1 MEYTKA
7 YKDEKPSQYLVDRHW
22 HDIFPLMKKRYLFS
36 GVDNFLFY
44 DLWENG
50 HVNENVF
57 AYSNGAGDERAVVF
71 YNNKYDRAAGWIKQ
85 SDPYAVKTG
94 NGDEVVMMSRS
105 ISEGLNLTAEDDKYC
120 IFQEHRS
127 RLWFIRKSREVC
139 EKGLFVML
147 NGFEYQVYLNVHQV
161 SDQAD
166 HRYKILCEFLNGRG
180 CEDIETAYR
189 RTAKLPAKQVRLW
202 PRVARYAA
210 AASVI
215 FFVGFGGYKYYQY
228 DQTISLGAEYYQPMD
243 AIYRSPEDNTL
254 KELAKVFKNVE
265 TGDNLT
271 ETIAQL
277 RKFYSLAKSDEYSD
291 YSLYTVDIAWNLAVA
306 HLKNNDRKEAIK
318 VLEEII
324 QDNQGKAIADKAAE
338 LIKKIEKI

>member
-1 MEYTKA
+1 MEDFDKRVERFLKKQLTHEEELAFIEALKADKALLERAKTLALAIDEMGKLRSSRDAAVIKGIAALDEKA
-7 YKDEKPSQYLVDRHW
+7 YQAAIWSNDQMSHFDDLTNRFLKKQLTPEEESQYLNKLKEIPALR
-22 HDIFPLMKKRYLFS
+22 
-36 GVDNFLFY
+36 
-44 DLWENG
+44 
-50 HVNENVF
+50 
-57 AYSNGAGDERAVVF
+57 ERAQVIALAVEQMGEVS
-71 YNNKYDRAAGWIKQ
+71 KEASRDIIGRIGKQ
-85 SDPYAVKTG
+85 S
-94 NGDEVVMMSRS
+94 
-105 ISEGLNLTAEDDKYC
+105 
-120 IFQEHRS
+120 
-127 RLWFIRKSREVC
+127 
-139 EKGLFVML
+139 
-147 NGFEYQVYLNVHQV
+147 
-161 SDQAD
+161 
-166 HRYKILCEFLNGRG
+166 
-180 CEDIETAYR
+180 ETAYR

-215 FFVGFGGYKYYQY
+215 FFVGLGGYKYYQY

-243 AIYRSPEDNTL
+243 AIYRSPEDNTQ

-291 YSLYTVDIAWNLAVA
+291 YSLYTVDIAWNLAIA
-306 HLKNNDRKEAIK
+306 HLKDNDRKEAIK
-318 VLEEII
+318 VLEEIV

>member
-1 MEYTKA
+1 MNSMEDFDKRVERFLKKQLTHEEELAFIEALKADKTLLERAKTLALAIDEMGKLRSERDAAVIKDIASLDEKA
-7 YKDEKPSQYLVDRHW
+7 YQTAIWSNDQMSHFDDLTNRFLKKQLTSEEEAQYLNKLKEIPALR
-22 HDIFPLMKKRYLFS
+22 KRAQVIALAVEQMGEVS
-36 GVDNFLFY
+36 KEASR
-44 DLWENG
+44 DLIG
-50 HVNENVF
+50 RI
-57 AYSNGAGDERAVVF
+57 G
-71 YNNKYDRAAGWIKQ
+71 KQ
-85 SDPYAVKTG
+85 SEA
-94 NGDEVVMMSRS
+94 
-105 ISEGLNLTAEDDKYC
+105 A
-120 IFQEHRS
+120 F
-127 RLWFIRKSREVC
+127 
-139 EKGLFVML
+139 
-147 NGFEYQVYLNVHQV
+147 
-161 SDQAD
+161 
-166 HRYKILCEFLNGRG
+166 
-180 CEDIETAYR
+180 R
-189 RTAKLPAKQVRLW
+189 RVAQLPAKQVRLW

-243 AIYRSPEDNTL
+243 AIYRSPEDNTI

>member
-1 MEYTKA
+1 MNSMEDFDKRVERFLKKQLTHEEELAFIEALKADKTLLERAKTLALAIDEMGKLRSERDAAVIKDIASLDEKA
-7 YKDEKPSQYLVDRHW
+7 YQTAIWSNDQMSHFDDLTNRFLKKQLTSEEEAQYLNKLKEIPALR
-22 HDIFPLMKKRYLFS
+22 
-36 GVDNFLFY
+36 
-44 DLWENG
+44 
-50 HVNENVF
+50 
-57 AYSNGAGDERAVVF
+57 ERAQVIALAVEQMGEVS
-71 YNNKYDRAAGWIKQ
+71 KEASRDLIGRIGKQ
-85 SDPYAVKTG
+85 SEA
-94 NGDEVVMMSRS
+94 
-105 ISEGLNLTAEDDKYC
+105 A
-120 IFQEHRS
+120 F
-127 RLWFIRKSREVC
+127 
-139 EKGLFVML
+139 
-147 NGFEYQVYLNVHQV
+147 
-161 SDQAD
+161 
-166 HRYKILCEFLNGRG
+166 
-180 CEDIETAYR
+180 R
-189 RTAKLPAKQVRLW
+189 RVAQLPAKQVRLW

>member
-1 MEYTKA
+1 MEDFDKRVERFLKKQLTHEEELAFIEALKADKALLERAKTLALAIDEMGKLRSSRDVAVIKGIAALDEKA
-7 YKDEKPSQYLVDRHW
+7 YQAAIWSNDQMSHFDDLTNRFLKKQLTPEEEAQYLNKLKEIPALR
-22 HDIFPLMKKRYLFS
+22 
-36 GVDNFLFY
+36 
-44 DLWENG
+44 
-50 HVNENVF
+50 
-57 AYSNGAGDERAVVF
+57 ERAQVIALAVEQMGEVS
-71 YNNKYDRAAGWIKQ
+71 KEASRDIIGRIGKQ
-85 SDPYAVKTG
+85 S
-94 NGDEVVMMSRS
+94 
-105 ISEGLNLTAEDDKYC
+105 
-120 IFQEHRS
+120 
-127 RLWFIRKSREVC
+127 
-139 EKGLFVML
+139 
-147 NGFEYQVYLNVHQV
+147 
-161 SDQAD
+161 
-166 HRYKILCEFLNGRG
+166 
-180 CEDIETAYR
+180 ETAYR

-324 QDNQGKAIADKAAE
+324 QYNQGKAIADKAAE

>member
-1 MEYTKA
+1 MEDFDKRVERFLKKQLTHEEELAFIEALKADKALLERAKTLALAIDEMGKLRSERDAAVIKDIASFDEKA
-7 YKDEKPSQYLVDRHW
+7 YQTAIWSNDQMSHFDDLTNRFLKKQLTPEEGTQYLNKLREIPALRKRAQVIALAVEQMG
-22 HDIFPLMKKRYLFS
+22 DISSEASKYLI
-36 GVDNFLFY
+36 GRI
-44 DLWENG
+44 G
-50 HVNENVF
+50 
-57 AYSNGAGDERAVVF
+57 
-71 YNNKYDRAAGWIKQ
+71 KQ
-85 SDPYAVKTG
+85 SEA
-94 NGDEVVMMSRS
+94 
-105 ISEGLNLTAEDDKYC
+105 A
-120 IFQEHRS
+120 F
-127 RLWFIRKSREVC
+127 RK
-139 EKGLFVML
+139 
-147 NGFEYQVYLNVHQV
+147 
-161 SDQAD
+161 A
-166 HRYKILCEFLNGRG
+166 
-180 CEDIETAYR
+180 A
-189 RTAKLPAKQVRLW
+189 LPAKQVRLW
-202 PRVARYAA
+202 PRMARYAA

>member
-1 MEYTKA
+1 MNSMEDFDKRVERFLKKQLTHEEELAFIEALKADKALLERAKTLALAIDEMGKLRSERDAAVIKDIASLDEKA
-7 YKDEKPSQYLVDRHW
+7 YQTAIWSNDQMSHFDDLTNRFLKKQLTPEEEAQYLNKLKEIPALR
-22 HDIFPLMKKRYLFS
+22 KRAQVIALAVEQMGEVS
-36 GVDNFLFY
+36 KEASR
-44 DLWENG
+44 DLIG
-50 HVNENVF
+50 RI
-57 AYSNGAGDERAVVF
+57 G
-71 YNNKYDRAAGWIKQ
+71 KQ
-85 SDPYAVKTG
+85 SEA
-94 NGDEVVMMSRS
+94 
-105 ISEGLNLTAEDDKYC
+105 A
-120 IFQEHRS
+120 F
-127 RLWFIRKSREVC
+127 
-139 EKGLFVML
+139 
-147 NGFEYQVYLNVHQV
+147 
-161 SDQAD
+161 
-166 HRYKILCEFLNGRG
+166 
-180 CEDIETAYR
+180 R
-189 RTAKLPAKQVRLW
+189 RVAQLPAKQVRLW

-228 DQTISLGAEYYQPMD
+228 DQTISLGAEYSQPMD

>member
-1 MEYTKA
+1 MNSMEDFDKRVERFLKKQLTHEEELAFIEALKADKALLERAKTLALAIDEMGKLRSERDAAVIKDIASFDEKA
-7 YKDEKPSQYLVDRHW
+7 YQTAIWSNDQMSHFDDLTNRFLKKQLTPEEGTQYLNKLREIPALRKRSQVIALAVEQMG
-22 HDIFPLMKKRYLFS
+22 DISSEASKYLI
-36 GVDNFLFY
+36 GRI
-44 DLWENG
+44 G
-50 HVNENVF
+50 
-57 AYSNGAGDERAVVF
+57 
-71 YNNKYDRAAGWIKQ
+71 KQ
-85 SDPYAVKTG
+85 SEA
-94 NGDEVVMMSRS
+94 
-105 ISEGLNLTAEDDKYC
+105 A
-120 IFQEHRS
+120 F
-127 RLWFIRKSREVC
+127 RKAA
-139 EKGLFVML
+139 
-147 NGFEYQVYLNVHQV
+147 H
-161 SDQAD
+161 
-166 HRYKILCEFLNGRG
+166 
-180 CEDIETAYR
+180 
-189 RTAKLPAKQVRLW
+189 LPAKQVRLW
-202 PRVARYAA
+202 PRMARYAA

>member
-1 MEYTKA
+1 MNSMEDFDKRVERFLKKQLTHEEELAFIEALKADKALLERAKTLALAIDEMGKLRSSRDVAVIKGIAALDEKA
-7 YKDEKPSQYLVDRHW
+7 YQAAIWSNDQMSHFDDLTNRFLKKQLTPEEEAQYLNKLKEIPALR
-22 HDIFPLMKKRYLFS
+22 
-36 GVDNFLFY
+36 
-44 DLWENG
+44 
-50 HVNENVF
+50 
-57 AYSNGAGDERAVVF
+57 ERAQVIALAVEQMGEVS
-71 YNNKYDRAAGWIKQ
+71 KEASRDIIGRIGKQ
-85 SDPYAVKTG
+85 S
-94 NGDEVVMMSRS
+94 
-105 ISEGLNLTAEDDKYC
+105 
-120 IFQEHRS
+120 
-127 RLWFIRKSREVC
+127 
-139 EKGLFVML
+139 
-147 NGFEYQVYLNVHQV
+147 
-161 SDQAD
+161 
-166 HRYKILCEFLNGRG
+166 
-180 CEDIETAYR
+180 ETAYR

>member
-1 MEYTKA
+1 MNSMEDFDKRVERFLKKQLTHEEELAFIEALKADKALLERAKTLALAIDEMGKLRSSRDAAVIKGIAALDEKA
-7 YKDEKPSQYLVDRHW
+7 YQAAIWSNDQMSHFDDLTNRFLKKQLTPEEESQYLNKLKEIPALR
-22 HDIFPLMKKRYLFS
+22 
-36 GVDNFLFY
+36 
-44 DLWENG
+44 
-50 HVNENVF
+50 
-57 AYSNGAGDERAVVF
+57 ERAQVIALAVEQMGEVS
-71 YNNKYDRAAGWIKQ
+71 KEASRDIIGRIGKQ
-85 SDPYAVKTG
+85 S
-94 NGDEVVMMSRS
+94 
-105 ISEGLNLTAEDDKYC
+105 
-120 IFQEHRS
+120 
-127 RLWFIRKSREVC
+127 
-139 EKGLFVML
+139 
-147 NGFEYQVYLNVHQV
+147 
-161 SDQAD
+161 
-166 HRYKILCEFLNGRG
+166 
-180 CEDIETAYR
+180 ETAYR

-215 FFVGFGGYKYYQY
+215 FFVGLGGYKYYQY

-243 AIYRSPEDNTL
+243 AIYRSPEDNTQ

-291 YSLYTVDIAWNLAVA
+291 YSLYTVDIAWNLAIA
-306 HLKNNDRKEAIK
+306 HLKDNDRKEAIK
-318 VLEEII
+318 VLEEIV

>member
-1 MEYTKA
+1 MNSMEDFDKRVERFLKKQLTHEEELAFIEALKADKTLLERAKTLALAIDEMGKLRSERDAAVIKDIASLDEKA
-7 YKDEKPSQYLVDRHW
+7 YQTAIWSNDQMSHFDDLTNRFLKKQLTLEEEAQYLNKLKEIPALR
-22 HDIFPLMKKRYLFS
+22 KRAQVIALAVEQMGEVS
-36 GVDNFLFY
+36 KEASR
-44 DLWENG
+44 DLIG
-50 HVNENVF
+50 RI
-57 AYSNGAGDERAVVF
+57 G
-71 YNNKYDRAAGWIKQ
+71 KQ
-85 SDPYAVKTG
+85 SEA
-94 NGDEVVMMSRS
+94 
-105 ISEGLNLTAEDDKYC
+105 A
-120 IFQEHRS
+120 F
-127 RLWFIRKSREVC
+127 
-139 EKGLFVML
+139 
-147 NGFEYQVYLNVHQV
+147 
-161 SDQAD
+161 
-166 HRYKILCEFLNGRG
+166 
-180 CEDIETAYR
+180 R
-189 RTAKLPAKQVRLW
+189 RVAQLPAKQVRLW

-243 AIYRSPEDNTL
+243 AIYRSPEDNTI

-291 YSLYTVDIAWNLAVA
+291 YSLYTVDIAWNLAIA
-306 HLKNNDRKEAIK
+306 HLKDNDRKAAIK
-318 VLEEII
+318 ILEEII

>member
-1 MEYTKA
+1 MEDFDKRVERFLKKQLTHEEELAFIEALKADKTLLERAKTLALAIDEMGKLRSERDAAVIKDIASLDEKA
-7 YKDEKPSQYLVDRHW
+7 YQTAIWSNDQMSHFDDLTNRFLKKQLTSEEEAQYLNKLKEIPALR
-22 HDIFPLMKKRYLFS
+22 KRAQVIALAVEQMGEVS
-36 GVDNFLFY
+36 KEASR
-44 DLWENG
+44 DLIG
-50 HVNENVF
+50 RI
-57 AYSNGAGDERAVVF
+57 G
-71 YNNKYDRAAGWIKQ
+71 KQ
-85 SDPYAVKTG
+85 SEA
-94 NGDEVVMMSRS
+94 
-105 ISEGLNLTAEDDKYC
+105 A
-120 IFQEHRS
+120 F
-127 RLWFIRKSREVC
+127 
-139 EKGLFVML
+139 
-147 NGFEYQVYLNVHQV
+147 
-161 SDQAD
+161 
-166 HRYKILCEFLNGRG
+166 
-180 CEDIETAYR
+180 R
-189 RTAKLPAKQVRLW
+189 RVAQLPAKQVRLW

>member
-1 MEYTKA
+1 MNSMEDFEKRVERFLKKQLTHEEELAFIEALKADKALLERAKTLTLAIDEMGKLRSSRDAAVIKGIAALDEKA
-7 YKDEKPSQYLVDRHW
+7 YQAAIWSNDQMSHFDDLTNSFLKKQLTPEEEAQYLNKLQEIPALR
-22 HDIFPLMKKRYLFS
+22 
-36 GVDNFLFY
+36 
-44 DLWENG
+44 
-50 HVNENVF
+50 
-57 AYSNGAGDERAVVF
+57 ERAQVIALAVEQMGEVS
-71 YNNKYDRAAGWIKQ
+71 KEVSRDIIGRIGKQ
-85 SDPYAVKTG
+85 S
-94 NGDEVVMMSRS
+94 
-105 ISEGLNLTAEDDKYC
+105 
-120 IFQEHRS
+120 
-127 RLWFIRKSREVC
+127 
-139 EKGLFVML
+139 
-147 NGFEYQVYLNVHQV
+147 
-161 SDQAD
+161 
-166 HRYKILCEFLNGRG
+166 
-180 CEDIETAYR
+180 ETAYR

-215 FFVGFGGYKYYQY
+215 FFVGLGGYKYYQY

-277 RKFYSLAKSDEYSD
+277 TKLYSLAKSDEYSD
-291 YSLYTVDIAWNLAVA
+291 YSLYTVDIAWNLAIA
-306 HLKNNDRKEAIK
+306 HLKDNDRKAAIK
-318 VLEEII
+318 VLDEII